1 MSGAQGRI
9 ELICRH
15 FAEGGMQQ
23 LFKLVNGL
31 VIKHQDAQAMYRLN
45 NQFVTVDPRYWDAD
59 KDMVVN
65 VAISKS
71 SDEEK
76 SALLAQMAGKQEQI
90 LQTMGPSNPLVSLQQ
105 YSNTLTKIIE
115 MAGFKDAQAF
125 INTQVPPM
133 PPQPEQ
139 QKPDAAEMLAQAEMQ
154 KAQVQAQKAMID
166 AETDRMKI
174 IMDDDRDRDKAE
186 ANIRL
191 KAAEL
196 NAKYGA
202 QVNVA
207 EINALMER
215 DRETLRQIAKTQ
227 SQGLFTDGGQ
237 TN

>member
-1 MSGAQGRI
+1 M
-9 ELICRH
+9 
-15 FAEGGMQQ
+15 GM
-23 LFKLVNGL
+23 N
-31 VIKHQDAQAMYRLN
+31 
-45 NQFVTVDPRYWDAD
+45 
-59 KDMVVN
+59 
-65 VAISKS
+65 
-71 SDEEK
+71 
-76 SALLAQMAGKQEQI
+76 
-90 LQTMGPSNPLVSLQQ
+90 NPLVSLQQ

-115 MAGFKDAQAF
+115 MAGFKDAQSF

-133 PPQPEQ
+133 PPQPEE

-166 AETDRMKI
+166 SETDRMKI

-202 QVNVA
+202 QINVA

-227 SQGLFTDGGQ
+227 SQGLFTGG
-237 TN
+237 NPNN